1 MRTLPLGMTRFMGEY
16 FIEYGQF
23 FAISLIIITPMV
35 IVFLIF
41 QKHFIESA
49 AISGLKG

>member
-23 FAISLIIITPMV
+23 FAISLLIIMPMV